1 MAKAAPIP
9 RTMPERT
16 AAFDPASVKRLKQL
30 VFPTLKVE
38 PGVTFYVIVRE
49 PMFIGREL
57 ENDEKDSD
65 GKSKAKRGPATILRV
80 KCLHGGTDDH
90 PLNGK
95 EVQIVANKL
104 LVGTLRESFP
114 DDSYVGQAFEITK
127 SDKAKKGKNGD
138 YYPFEVNVIDNP
150 EK

>member
-1 MAKAAPIP
+1 MAKAEKEKAAAPK
-9 RTMPERT
+9 RTGPT
-16 AAFDPASVKRLKQL
+16 TTFNPADVKVAKQL

-38 PGVTFYVIVRE
+38 PGVPFYIIARE
-49 PMFIGREL
+49 KMFIGREM
-57 ENDEKDSD
+57 EAKD
-65 GKSKAKRGPATILRV
+65 GEAKRGPATILRV

-104 LVGTLRESFP
+104 LVGTLRENYP
-114 DDSYVGQAFEITK
+114 DDGYVGKAFRVTK

-138 YYPFEVNVIDNP
+138 YFPFEVDEIENP
-150 EK
+150 ED